1 MSIVCASCGRPAP
14 PGRFCAYCGAGLA
27 APAAGGESAPL
38 SESAGRRESLGRELA
53 AAELLARELAAADG
67 LGAETRR
74 RALRET
80 ARQRAELLLAAARL
94 HQAEGRWTETLAAAQ
109 QAQRLDPGNAGAGY
123 LAGQAQQQL
132 GQLDAAVAS
141 FIAAIGADPDW
152 PPPRLALANLY
163 ESRGQRAEAVRELRE
178 YARLAGETPP
188 GVEARNRAG
197 ALANSLPR
205 EEEPPGGPL
214 ADTSEGLN
222 GVAAAAARLEW
233 AGILS
238 PSESASLQAGIAA
251 RCAALGLPPPV
262 LPPRPAPSVSPPQ
275 VYPSPAPTAYPGAP
289 QTYPAPPTVYPAPA
303 PTAYPAAPQ
312 TYPAGRPTVYPAP
325 ASAAG
330 YPRATGYPRPT
341 DGGGLMASLLSVNL
355 LHAMLYLGALLLLV
369 SAVAITGFSW
379 DTADSLGEWA
389 GRQAVLTAAGAL
401 FFWIGGIVRE
411 RLRAPLAA
419 NGLLTIGALWVP
431 VTVGHIV
438 FRFIPARGET
448 LIPGLQLALDL
459 PTVGWLIISAAG
471 VPVYALLAWRFR
483 LAPMTMAAGAGVAAS
498 IGLGCVAA
506 GLPPGWEFA
515 AMTAAGPFYLLF
527 SRWAQQHT
535 DWRTHYALRWLA
547 HLGAPAALLTL
558 AAVHPGAGA
567 ALAVGGWSLALL
579 YATAR
584 LLSGDLRLE
593 YALFAAMAAAV
604 MLTLGATPLPLEWHG
619 LGLAGAG
626 LAALLWPRLQPPLT
640 ARMGRNRAARNPSAV
655 ERPDT
660 SSNTSAER
668 PGTPG
673 ASAGPGMAGG
683 TPYPAA
689 LAGSPGGLSGAAT
702 RIAESAAA
710 PPGYV
715 MGVVLTL
722 AALLWIPLFAWEER
736 FWAARL
742 ATVHSATA
750 ALRAAVY
757 LFRRQRPLAN
767 YLVVAAA
774 AFAIALTL
782 ERTELPPEYRGLAL
796 LGLAAVYLL
805 LGRRVMPAAQLDWG
819 ERWNRL
825 LQPPIAGAAVL
836 MLVGLLWYPAWEA
849 EGALPGIATLLAI
862 AVLLAGAV
870 WIVRPYAWPALL
882 PAGAALAAAAVLG
895 GLELGIGQAW
905 AGMPL
910 AALAALF
917 WAAAETLRAYPK
929 WSAPQFRPAGFPADG
944 DGGAAVSSPI
954 WRGPLPDSASLP
966 LYLLAAGSVITPPA
980 LAAIWTWDDY
990 QTWPVAA
997 ALAPMAVG
1005 FALAAYRYGNG
1016 LLLHPALAAW
1026 QLGLAQA
1033 VFRLTGGSWEQTGA
1047 WHGLAAL
1054 ALLALG
1060 AMLSRKPAGNALVTV
1075 AAPSQA
1081 DAGNTP
1087 GGMAAPSQADG
1098 GNAPGGMATPSQT
1111 YAWNMLTA
1119 GWPAPFWVGGGVGL
1133 LFSLATSLL
1142 QPETGL
1148 MATGVFGLAAGG
1160 LAFWRR
1166 QPVFAYAAVGLL
1178 LGGVTA
1184 TALWL
1189 AGVAPLHGPV
1199 YGIGAALAVSAA
1211 GYGAARLLPETR
1223 RREQWGLW
1231 ASPLRAGALG
1241 IAAVAPLFG
1250 FAYAAANGAGE
1261 LLLDGGLGRG
1271 EFEDFLWPAAALAG
1285 SGLTLVW
1292 WGFVDRSLRQSYGG
1306 LALTLLAYLALL
1318 LVFDIGQ
1325 PLYFIVPP
1333 GVFLL
1338 GVAYAERR
1346 WGQRAAGRAAEIAG
1360 LLLLLGATLGLS
1372 IAEAWNYFGED
1383 GHFYYGLWLFGSGL
1397 AVIGWGAAMRWK
1409 RTFLGGLGAFT
1420 ANLLTLLS
1428 FPVQLLGGGV
1438 SWWWIA
1444 LGLAL
1449 AIVGGAVLLELRR
1462 EQLLQQGRA
1471 ALQRLAA
1478 WD

>member
-1 MSIVCASCGRPAP
+1 MSIVCANCGRPAP
-14 PGRFCAYCGAGLA
+14 PGRFCAYCGAGLEA
-27 APAAGGESAPL
+27 AAGGPATPPESA
-38 SESAGRRESLGRELA
+38 AQRESLGRELA
-53 AAELLARELAAADG
+53 AAELLAREVAAADG

-94 HQAEGRWTETLAAAQ
+94 HQAEGRWTETLAPAQ
-109 QAQRLDPGNAGAGY
+109 QAQRLAPENAGAGY

-132 GQLDAAVAS
+132 GQLGAAAAS

-163 ESRGQRAEAVRELRE
+163 ESRGQRAEAVRELRD

-188 GVEARNRAG
+188 GVEARNRAE
-197 ALANSLPR
+197 ALAEMLPR

-214 ADTSEGLN
+214 ADTAEGLSS
-222 GVAAAAARLEW
+222 VAAAAARLEW

-238 PSESASLQAGIAA
+238 PAESATLQAGIAA

-262 LPPRPAPSVSPPQ
+262 VPPRPAPSAPPQ
-275 VYPSPAPTAYPGAP
+275 V
-289 QTYPAPPTVYPAPA
+289 YPAPPTVYPAPSA
-303 PTAYPAAPQ
+303 TYPAAPQ
-312 TYPAGRPTVYPAP
+312 SYPAGRPAVYPAP
-325 ASAAG
+325 ASAAA
-330 YPRATGYPRPT
+330 YPRMAGYPRPT
-341 DGGGLMASLLSVNL
+341 DGGGLIASLLSVNL

-379 DTADSLGEWA
+379 DTADSVGEWA

-438 FRFIPARGET
+438 FRFIPAQGET

-567 ALAVGGWSLALL
+567 QLAVGGWSLAAL

-593 YALFAAMAAAV
+593 YALFAAAAAAV

-626 LAALLWPRLQPPLT
+626 LAALLWTRLQPPLT
-640 ARMGRNRAARNPSAV
+640 ARMGRNLTAANPTAAGPGTAAV
-655 ERPDT
+655 ADMPDA
-660 SSNTSAER
+660 SAER
-668 PGTPG
+668 PDASPDTSGEGPGMAAGTPG
-673 ASAGPGMAGG
+673 ASAEWSGVAGDA
-683 TPYPAA
+683 PYPTA
-689 LAGSPGGLSGAAT
+689 LAGASGGLSGAAT
-702 RIAESAAA
+702 RIAESVAA

-715 MGVVLTL
+715 MGVVLTA

-757 LFRRQRPLAN
+757 LFRRQLPLAN

-774 AFAIALTL
+774 AFAVALTL

-805 LGRRVMPAAQLDWG
+805 LGRRVMPPVQLGVG
-819 ERWNRL
+819 ERWNQL
-825 LQPPIAGAAVL
+825 LQPPIAGAAGL
-836 MLVGLLWYPAWEA
+836 TLVGLLWYPAWEA
-849 EGALPGIATLLAI
+849 DGALPGIATLLAI
-862 AVLLAGAV
+862 AVLLTAAV
-870 WIVRPYAWPALL
+870 WIVRPYAWPGLL
-882 PAGAALAAAAVLG
+882 PAGAALAAAVVLG
-895 GLELGIGQAW
+895 GLELGLAPAW
-905 AGMPL
+905 AGMPS

-929 WSAPQFRPAGFPADG
+929 WSAPQFRPDGLTADG
-944 DGGAAVSSPI
+944 DGGARIPSDL
-954 WRGPLPDSASLP
+954 WRRPPADSASLP
-966 LYLLAAGSVITPPA
+966 LYLLAAGSVITPPT

-990 QTWPVAA
+990 QTWPVVA

-1033 VFRLTGGSWEQTGA
+1033 VFRLTDGSWEQTGA

-1060 AMLSRKPAGNALVTV
+1060 VALSRKDAGNA
-1075 AAPSQA
+1075 A
-1081 DAGNTP
+1081 
-1087 GGMAAPSQADG
+1087 GGMAAPAQGDA
-1098 GNAPGGMATPSQT
+1098 GNTPGGMATPSQT
-1111 YAWNMLTA
+1111 YTWNMLTA
-1119 GWPAPFWVGGGVGL
+1119 GWPAPFWVGGGMGL

-1148 MATGVFGLAAGG
+1148 MATGVFGMAAGG

-1166 QPVFAYAAVGLL
+1166 QAVFAYAAVGLL

-1199 YGIGAALAVSAA
+1199 YGIGAALAVSVA

-1241 IAAVAPLFG
+1241 IAAIAPLFG

-1285 SGLTLVW
+1285 SGLTVVW
-1292 WGFVDRSLRQSYGG
+1292 WGFADRSLRQSYGG
-1306 LALTLLAYLALL
+1306 LGLTLLAYLAML

-1397 AVIGWGAAMRWK
+1397 AVIGWGAAVRWK
-1409 RTFLGGLGAFT
+1409 RTFLAGIGAFT

>member
-1 MSIVCASCGRPAP
+1 
-14 PGRFCAYCGAGLA
+14 
-27 APAAGGESAPL
+27 
-38 SESAGRRESLGRELA
+38 
-53 AAELLARELAAADG
+53 
-67 LGAETRR
+67 
-74 RALRET
+74 
-80 ARQRAELLLAAARL
+80 
-94 HQAEGRWTETLAAAQ
+94 
-109 QAQRLDPGNAGAGY
+109 
-123 LAGQAQQQL
+123 
-132 GQLDAAVAS
+132 
-141 FIAAIGADPDW
+141 
-152 PPPRLALANLY
+152 
-163 ESRGQRAEAVRELRE
+163 
-178 YARLAGETPP
+178 
-188 GVEARNRAG
+188 
-197 ALANSLPR
+197 
-205 EEEPPGGPL
+205 
-214 ADTSEGLN
+214 
-222 GVAAAAARLEW
+222 
-233 AGILS
+233 
-238 PSESASLQAGIAA
+238 
-251 RCAALGLPPPV
+251 
-262 LPPRPAPSVSPPQ
+262 
-275 VYPSPAPTAYPGAP
+275 
-289 QTYPAPPTVYPAPA
+289 
-303 PTAYPAAPQ
+303 
-312 TYPAGRPTVYPAP
+312 
-325 ASAAG
+325 
-330 YPRATGYPRPT
+330 
-341 DGGGLMASLLSVNL
+341 MASLLSVNL

-379 DTADSLGEWA
+379 DTADSIGEWA

-438 FRFIPARGET
+438 FRFIPAQGET

-626 LAALLWPRLQPPLT
+626 LAALLWTRLQPPLT
-640 ARMGRNRAARNPSAV
+640 DRMGRNRAARNMSA
-655 ERPDT
+655 
-660 SSNTSAER
+660 AER

-673 ASAGPGMAGG
+673 ASAESPSDTSPDTSAESQGMVGG
-683 TPYPAA
+683 TPYSAIPSGA
-689 LAGSPGGLSGAAT
+689 PGGLSGAAT
-702 RIAESAAA
+702 RIAQSAAA

-757 LFRRQRPLAN
+757 LFRRQLPLAN

-782 ERTELPPEYRGLAL
+782 ERTELAPEYRGLAL

-805 LGRRVMPAAQLDWG
+805 LGRRVMPAVQLDWG

-825 LQPPIAGAAVL
+825 LQPPIAGAAGL

-849 EGALPGIATLLAI
+849 EGALPGIATLLDI
-862 AVLLAGAV
+862 AVLLTGAV
-870 WIVRPYAWPALL
+870 WLVRPYAWPGLL
-882 PAGAALAAAAVLG
+882 PAGAALAAAVVLG
-895 GLELGIGQAW
+895 GLELGLARAW

-910 AALAALF
+910 AALAAPF

-944 DGGAAVSSPI
+944 DGGARIPSDL
-954 WRGPLPDSASLP
+954 WRWPLADSASLP
-966 LYLLAAGSVITPPA
+966 LYLLAAGSVITPPT

-990 QTWPVAA
+990 QTWPVVA
-997 ALAPMAVG
+997 ALAPMAAG

-1033 VFRLTGGSWEQTGA
+1033 VFRLTDGSWEQTGA

-1060 AMLSRKPAGNALVTV
+1060 VMLSRKHAGV
-1075 AAPSQA
+1075 AA
-1081 DAGNTP
+1081 D
-1087 GGMAAPSQADG
+1087 GMAV
-1098 GNAPGGMATPSQT
+1098 PSQT

-1166 QPVFAYAAVGLL
+1166 QAVFAYAAVGLL

-1199 YGIGAALAVSAA
+1199 YGVGAALAVSVA
-1211 GYGAARLLPETR
+1211 GYGAARRLPETR
-1223 RREQWGLW
+1223 RREQWSLW

-1306 LALTLLAYLALL
+1306 LGLTLLAYLALL

-1409 RTFLGGLGAFT
+1409 RTFLAGIAAFT